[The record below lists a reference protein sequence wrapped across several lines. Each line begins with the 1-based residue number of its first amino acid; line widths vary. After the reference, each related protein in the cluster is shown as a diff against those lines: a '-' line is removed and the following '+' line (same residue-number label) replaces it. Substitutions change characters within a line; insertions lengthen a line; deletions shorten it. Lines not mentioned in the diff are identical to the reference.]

1 MVSEDQIIEQQ
12 EEARWSIDLDWLE
25 AHNRSFVT
33 MARATLCNDSRKKLA
48 TKGKDSSVNH
58 ILDTI
63 RSCCSRIDGFISGDQ
78 PVMESAFRLFLSNSN
93 EPLDIIEMG
102 RRLSEL
108 RGIDTYRTS
117 VDVLSRLLNHAEY
130 YGFRSASP

>member
-1 MVSEDQIIEQQ
+1 MVSEDQITEQQ
-12 EEARWSIDLDWLE
+12 EETQWFIDVDWLE
-25 AHNRSFVT
+25 AHSRSFLT
-33 MARATLCNDSRKKLA
+33 MARACLCDDSRKKLA
-48 TKGKDSSVNH
+48 TKGKDPSVSQV
-58 ILDTI
+58 LDTI
-63 RSCCSRIDGFISGDQ
+63 RSCCSRIDGFISGDL

-117 VDVLSRLLNHAEY
+117 VDVLSRLLKY
-130 YGFRSASP
+130 DDFYGLRPVSP